1 MNGYFIHTIELSK
14 NISYEE
20 FENIKNTMHCFP
32 KNKGSKKY
40 NWRSTCYKS
49 SGIIIDLRKRTDKEM
64 YSGDYDSCYDP
75 DCGPGSI

>member
-32 KNKGSKKY
+32 KNKGSKVPVINHQELLLIFASVQIKKC
-40 NWRSTCYKS
+40 TVVIMTVV
-49 SGIIIDLRKRTDKEM
+49 IIW
-64 YSGDYDSCYDP
+64 S
-75 DCGPGSI
+75 